1 MIHPPKQVF
10 FLIQHQ
16 FKTCSNVMLIYP
28 EETYSLY
35 VLAYIVLSASSMFL
49 DQTSCGKPTA
59 INRSI
64 HQPFQLVVVLHHPSH
79 EGILKCHKPK
89 RWFTNIINS
98 KQKQSCSYSYQTKT
112 RVIAFQGFN
121 IVIFKRVFTRFTVV
135 LTQFFWGVDQMSP
148 AQKHHK
154 PKQSL
159 YQK

>member
-1 MIHPPKQVF
+1 MSHQVQIMWCPESCVFFLPITFKMDLHLNLLEAVVNLQTNLANMWEPQIAWYTPQNRCF

-89 RWFTNIINS
+89 RWFTNIIKS
-98 KQKQSCSYSYQTKT
+98 KQK
-112 RVIAFQGFN
+112 
-121 IVIFKRVFTRFTVV
+121 
-135 LTQFFWGVDQMSP
+135 
-148 AQKHHK
+148 
-154 PKQSL
+154 
-159 YQK
+159 